1 MSLDDK
7 AVFDVAQMPER
18 STGQKINVLLVT
30 SVALSFISFWRAA
43 SIVLCDLASTAYYIG
58 GISEQAVGKAAPWFI
73 LAVMLFVYPV
83 TAVYMESCT
92 LFTRG
97 GVYKV
102 VKGAVGGGLAK
113 LSVSALMFDYIL
125 TGPISSVS
133 AGKYMV
139 GLFGDLLHLIT
150 RGSSHPILFNATTH
164 PGVVDAITV
173 VIAIGITLYFWRANI
188 IGMHES
194 SEK

>member
-1 MSLDDK
+1 M
-7 AVFDVAQMPER
+7 ATVPQTQFDVAQLPD
-18 STGQKINVLLVT
+18 TGHRHRVNVLVVS
-30 SVALSFISFWRAA
+30 SVALAFISFWRAA
-43 SIVLCDLASTAYYIG
+43 AIVLCDLASTAYYIG

-73 LAVMLFVYPV
+73 LGVMLFVYPV

-102 VKGAVGGGLAK
+102 VKEAMGGSLAK

-133 AGKYMV
+133 AGQYLI
-139 GLFGDLLHLIT
+139 GLFGDMLHLLT
-150 RGSSHPILFNATTH
+150 RHSGRPLVFDAT
-164 PGVVDAITV
+164 
-173 VIAIGITLYFWRANI
+173 
-188 IGMHES
+188 
-194 SEK
+194 